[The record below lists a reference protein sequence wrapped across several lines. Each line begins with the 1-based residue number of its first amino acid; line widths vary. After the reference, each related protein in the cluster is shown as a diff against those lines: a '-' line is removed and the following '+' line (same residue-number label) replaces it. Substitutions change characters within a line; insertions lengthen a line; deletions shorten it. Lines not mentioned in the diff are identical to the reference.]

1 MDKYIVYTS
10 GKNVS
15 EVITA
20 STVQIFDDYHDAACF
35 KKSLDLVYGMK
46 PTGKRIKCNETGEIF
61 ETANAAARAHDLSYS
76 ALHNHINGK
85 VGHRTVKGKTYSRI
99 GVE

>member
-20 STVQIFDDYHDAACF
+20 STVQIFDDYHDAAGF
-35 KKSLDLVYGMK
+35 KKSLDLVYGTK
-46 PTGKRIKCNETGEIF
+46 TNDKRIKCNETGEIF
-61 ETANAAARAHDLSYS
+61 ESANAAAKAHDLTYS
-76 ALHNHINGK
+76 ALHNHIKGK
-85 VGHRTVKGKTYSRI
+85 VGHRTVKGKTYSR
-99 GVE
+99 VE